1 MSNFLGHKGVKG
13 SLAALGVLSVLG
25 LIVGSF
31 FNIIDTDSAVLLV
44 EMERIAEGYAP
55 YQTLHLNYP
64 PLWYYINVAL
74 KWLFQVPY
82 GCYPFYL
89 AVHWLFAV
97 GCAVCLYLISKRW
110 GANSQIACFVAWLF
124 FIIIYQQQGN
134 EVIFEIPSVFWGV
147 LAVCL
152 YYHWHD
158 RSPLW
163 QILVGIVACGSFLT
177 KQFGAG
183 FLLLILW
190 LILSSSSTDKW
201 KQSAMYMAGYS
212 LPLLLCLALFG
223 PEMYR
228 SILFNGYGTAEMD
241 AFRGIETTPGMV
253 LGRIGTNLLALCNHQ
268 VPVVYAALFLL
279 PVLFRQH
286 KHREVLF
293 CLFAIGGFAL
303 QFVFVHGGRHY
314 LLYMIPFA
322 LLLVPLLMTMEAGKT
337 VRYVVLFV
345 IGIMTLNGVYAACHN
360 RSLKRYV
367 LDGEHD
373 YANQWKSSE
382 YIAETVQDGETVFI
396 PHVGLEYLYYTAN
409 LYPPRMAETGYCT
422 GPMEVTVDMCAQNVR
437 EADYVIHYTQEEM
450 CSTNE
455 EIFEYFYTD
464 SIRQYVDQFPSDT
477 LENAVVISKIR
488 GNRK

>member
-1 MSNFLGHKGVKG
+1 MSNFWGHKGVKG
-13 SLAALGVLSVLG
+13 SLVALGVLSVLG

-31 FNIIDTDSAVLLV
+31 FNTINTDSAVLLV
-44 EMERIAEGYAP
+44 EMERIAEGYVP
-55 YQTLHLNYP
+55 YRTLHLNYP

-89 AVHWLFAV
+89 AVHWLYAV

-124 FIIIYQQQGN
+124 FIITYQQQGN
-134 EVIFEIPSVFWGV
+134 EVIFEIPSIFWGV

-201 KQSAMYMAGYS
+201 KQSAMYIAGYFF
-212 LPLLLCLALFG
+212 PLLLCFVIFG
-223 PEMYR
+223 TDMYH

-241 AFRGIETTPGMV
+241 AFYGIETTPGMV
-253 LGRIGTNLLALCNHQ
+253 LGRIATNILSLCNHL

-279 PVLFRQH
+279 PVLFRHH

-322 LLLVPLLMTMEAGKT
+322 LLLVPLLMTIEAGKT

-360 RSLKRYV
+360 RALKRYV
-367 LDGEHD
+367 FDGEHD
-373 YANQWKSSE
+373 YENQWKSSE
-382 YIAETVQDGETVFI
+382 YIAEVVQEGETVFI
-396 PHVGLEYLYYTAN
+396 PHVGLEYLYYTSN
-409 LYPPRMAETGYCT
+409 LYPPCMAETGYCT